1 MADSLFSFTITKI
14 AQSRAGFVGA
24 NDYSVTDIRELQRRL
39 KSIDPKLRT
48 QLVRDAKE
56 AGKPVQSA
64 VKSAIASVTPLSG
77 MTRGRLN
84 WNSSIDAKGKAHSAQ
99 DVKLQFR
106 TRSSGRSNVTSLVRV
121 KVASPAVVMADMA
134 GKSGNFIGKGYKGS
148 GLSRPYNRQV
158 ANQYGTFDTKEIAHR
173 VDGSGT
179 RRPRQGPKKFANQ
192 GRAML
197 SGLGGSASRYVWP
210 AADNQIP
217 AVRSR
222 IEAILR
228 KAYGDINRKGL

>member
-1 MADSLFSFTITKI
+1 MANSLFSFTLTKI
-14 AQSRAGFVGA
+14 GMSRAGMVGA
-24 NDYSVTDIRELQRRL
+24 NDYSVTEIRELQRRL

-64 VKSAIASVTPLSG
+64 VKSRIASVTPLSG

-84 WNSSIDAKGKAHSAQ
+84 WNASVDAKGKSHSPE
-99 DVKLQFR
+99 DVKLEFR
-106 TRSSGRSNVTSLVRV
+106 TRSTGKSNVTSLVRV
-121 KVASPAVVMADMA
+121 RVASPAVVMADMA
-134 GKSGNFIGKGYKGS
+134 GKSSRFIGKGYKSS
-148 GLSRPYNRQV
+148 GVSRPYEREV
-158 ANQYGTFDTKEIAHR
+158 ANQYGSFGTKQIKHR

-179 RRPRQGPKKFANQ
+179 RRPSQGARKFANQ

-197 SGLGGSASRYVWP
+197 SGLGGSASRYAWP
-210 AADNQIP
+210 AAENQIP

-228 KAYGDINRKGL
+228 KAYSDINRKGL

>member
-106 TRSSGRSNVTSLVRV
+106 TRSSGKSNVTSLVRV
-121 KVASPAVVMADMA
+121 QVASPAVVMADMA
-134 GKSGNFIGKGYKGS
+134 GKSNRFLDAGYKGT
-148 GLSRPYNRQV
+148 GRTREYPYKGGSR
-158 ANQYGTFDTKEIAHR
+158 THR
-173 VDGSGT
+173 VNG
-179 RRPRQGPKKFANQ
+179 Q
-192 GRAML
+192 GRAMIRN
-197 SGLGGSASRYVWP
+197 LGGSASRYVWP
-210 AADNQIP
+210 AADNKLP
-217 AVRSR
+217 AVKAR

-228 KAYGDINRKGL
+228 KAYLDINRKGL

>member
-106 TRSSGRSNVTSLVRV
+106 TRSTGKSNVTSLVRV
-121 KVASPAVVMADMA
+121 QVASPAVVMADMA
-134 GKSGNFIGKGYKGS
+134 GKSNRFLDGGYKGS
-148 GLSRPYNRQV
+148 GVTREYPYKN
-158 ANQYGTFDTKEIAHR
+158 
-173 VDGSGT
+173 GT
-179 RRPRQGPKKFANQ
+179 RRHRVNGQ
-192 GRAML
+192 GRAMIRN
-197 SGLGGSASRYVWP
+197 LGGSASRYVWP

-228 KAYGDINRKGL
+228 KAYSDINRKGL